1 MGNGAPAADLRR
13 EDEACAQER
22 HRNVRK
28 IEIEL
33 NPRTYEESARKKFA
47 ELSAS
52 NSQNR
57 AWADRGRR
65 ALSIELEACPFS
77 SWSIPSLE
85 LAPRRGRS
93 GFFCDP
99 CRYIKPLCNEWI
111 ALSIMRSALDVL
123 GRCATVRAKSTEML
137 RDRKSWSV

>member
-47 ELSAS
+47 ELSSS
-52 NSQNR
+52 NRKIERGQTEDDERYQQNWKHVLLLVKHSIFGISTP
-57 AWADRGRR
+57 AWQ
-65 ALSIELEACPFS
+65 IWVFS
-77 SWSIPSLE
+77 RP
-85 LAPRRGRS
+85 API
-93 GFFCDP
+93 
-99 CRYIKPLCNEWI
+99 YQT
-111 ALSIMRSALDVL
+111 
-123 GRCATVRAKSTEML
+123 TV
-137 RDRKSWSV
+137 

>member
-33 NPRTYEESARKKFA
+33 NPRLTKKAPARNLRNSRFRIARYSVGRPRATSAVSRTGSMSFLLV
-47 ELSAS
+47 EH
-52 NSQNR
+52 
-57 AWADRGRR
+57 
-65 ALSIELEACPFS
+65 SIFGICP
-77 SWSIPSLE
+77 
-85 LAPRRGRS
+85 PRVRS
-93 GFFCDP
+93 GFFPDP

-111 ALSIMRSALDVL
+111 ALSIIDLHLTFSDAAPSSVPKPR
-123 GRCATVRAKSTEML
+123 RC
-137 RDRKSWSV
+137 

>member
-52 NSQNR
+52 NR
-57 AWADRGRR
+57 KIERGQT
-65 ALSIELEACPFS
+65 EDDE
-77 SWSIPSLE
+77 
-85 LAPRRGRS
+85 
-93 GFFCDP
+93 
-99 CRYIKPLCNEWI
+99 
-111 ALSIMRSALDVL
+111 
-123 GRCATVRAKSTEML
+123 RCQ
-137 RDRKSWSV
+137 